1 MAAFLEE
8 KITIEEQIMSLSKII
23 IEAAETLNYGGNFA
37 LGLELIAE
45 SLNNHLIDINDVIEM
60 LQEIALDNDEHIDQ
74 ALDILTNNGV
84 EIPTE
89 VKHRQ
94 FSNDIKHRLGEIIR
108 FIHNEDLTK
117 VAQSRIDGIT
127 YDLIEYL
134 NSLSNE

>member
-1 MAAFLEE
+1 
-8 KITIEEQIMSLSKII
+8 MSLSKII

-117 VAQSRIDGIT
+117 IAQSRIDGIV

>member
-1 MAAFLEE
+1 MLCRV
-8 KITIEEQIMSLSKII
+8 I
-23 IEAAETLNYGGNFA
+23 IEAAEALNDGGNIA
-37 LGLELIAE
+37 LALDLISE
-45 SLNNHLIDINDVIEM
+45 SLNNHLIDINDVIEI
-60 LQEIALDNDEHIDQ
+60 LQDIALDNDEYIDQ
-74 ALDILTNNGV
+74 ALDILATNGV

-89 VKHRQ
+89 VKNRQ
-94 FSNDIKHRLGEIIR
+94 FANDIKHRLGEIVR

>member
-1 MAAFLEE
+1 
-8 KITIEEQIMSLSKII
+8 MSFSRII

-37 LGLELIAE
+37 LGLELISE
-45 SLNNHLIDINDVIEM
+45 SLNNNLIDINDVIEM
-60 LQEIALDNDEHIDQ
+60 LQEIALDNDEHLDQ

-89 VKHRQ
+89 VKHQQ
-94 FSNDIKHRLGEIIR
+94 FTNDVKHRLGEIVR

>member
-1 MAAFLEE
+1 
-8 KITIEEQIMSLSKII
+8 MSLGRVI

-37 LGLELIAE
+37 LSLELISE
-45 SLNNHLIDINDVIEM
+45 SLNNNLIDINDVLEM
-60 LQEIALDNDEHIDQ
+60 LQEIAVDNEEHLDQ
-74 ALDILTNNGV
+74 ALKILTSNGV
-84 EIPTE
+84 EIPIE

-94 FSNDIKHRLGEIIR
+94 FTNDVKHRLGEIVR

-134 NSLSNE
+134 NSLSND

>member
-1 MAAFLEE
+1 MLGRV
-8 KITIEEQIMSLSKII
+8 I
-23 IEAAETLNYGGNFA
+23 IEAAEALNDGDNIA
-37 LGLELIAE
+37 LALDLISE
-45 SLNNHLIDINDVIEM
+45 SLNNHLIDINDVIEI
-60 LQEIALDNDEHIDQ
+60 LQDIALSHNKHLDQ
-74 ALDILTNNGV
+74 ALEILANNGV

-94 FSNDIKHRLGEIIR
+94 FSNDIKHRLGEIVR

>member
-1 MAAFLEE
+1 MLGRV
-8 KITIEEQIMSLSKII
+8 I
-23 IEAAETLNYGGNFA
+23 IEVAEALSDGGNIA
-37 LGLELIAE
+37 LALDLISE
-45 SLNNHLIDINDVIEM
+45 SLNNHLIDIGDVIEI
-60 LQEIALDNDEHIDQ
+60 LQEIALNNDEHIDQ
-74 ALDILTNNGV
+74 ALDILASNGV

-94 FSNDIKHRLGEIIR
+94 FSNDIKHRLGEIVR

-134 NSLSNE
+134 NSLSNN

>member
-1 MAAFLEE
+1 
-8 KITIEEQIMSLSKII
+8 MSLSRVI

-37 LGLELIAE
+37 LGLELISE
-45 SLNNHLIDINDVIEM
+45 SLNNNLIDIGDVIEM

-74 ALDILTNNGV
+74 ALEILANNGV

-89 VKHRQ
+89 VKNRQ
-94 FSNDIKHRLGEIIR
+94 FTNDVKHRLGEIVR

-117 VAQSRIDGIT
+117 VAQSRIDGIA

>member
-1 MAAFLEE
+1 MLGRV
-8 KITIEEQIMSLSKII
+8 I
-23 IEAAETLNYGGNFA
+23 IEAAEALNDGGNIA
-37 LGLELIAE
+37 LALDLISE
-45 SLNNHLIDINDVIEM
+45 SLNNHLIDIGDVIEI
-60 LQEIALDNDEHIDQ
+60 LQEIALNNDEHIDQ
-74 ALDILTNNGV
+74 ALDILASNGV

-94 FSNDIKHRLGEIIR
+94 FSNDIKHRLGEIVR

-134 NSLSNE
+134 NSLSNN

>member
-1 MAAFLEE
+1 
-8 KITIEEQIMSLSKII
+8 MSLSKII
-23 IEAAETLNYGGNFA
+23 IEAAETLNYAGNFA

-45 SLNNHLIDINDVIEM
+45 SLNNHLIDISDVIEM
-60 LQEIALDNDEHIDQ
+60 LQEIALDNDEHLDQ
-74 ALDILTNNGV
+74 ALEILTNNGV

-94 FSNDIKHRLGEIIR
+94 FANDVKHRLGEIVR

-117 VAQSRIDGIT
+117 VAQSRIDSIT

-134 NSLSNE
+134 NSLSIE

>member
-1 MAAFLEE
+1 MLGRV
-8 KITIEEQIMSLSKII
+8 I
-23 IEAAETLNYGGNFA
+23 IEAAEALNDGGNIA
-37 LGLELIAE
+37 LALDLISE
-45 SLNNHLIDINDVIEM
+45 SLNNHLIDIGDVIEI
-60 LQEIALDNDEHIDQ
+60 LQEIALNNDEHIDQ
-74 ALDILTNNGV
+74 ALDILASNGV

-94 FSNDIKHRLGEIIR
+94 FSNDIKHRLGEIVR

-134 NSLSNE
+134 NSLSND